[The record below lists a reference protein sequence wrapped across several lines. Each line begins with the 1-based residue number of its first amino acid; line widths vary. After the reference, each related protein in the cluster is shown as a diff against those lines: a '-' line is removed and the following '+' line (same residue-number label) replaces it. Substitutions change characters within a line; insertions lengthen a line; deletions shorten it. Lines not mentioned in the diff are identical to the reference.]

1 MADLVSGEA
10 VIVDLPYA
18 RFGSRL
24 LAIGIDL
31 TIQLILQVIALVLL
45 TRSGVRLDKAAL
57 AAITLT
63 MAILVVV
70 AYPTIFESVTRG
82 RSPGK
87 FALGLRVVNDNGGP
101 ETFRQALVRA
111 LAAVVEIWLLEGAPA
126 LICSLLSAK
135 GKRLGDIFAGTLV
148 IQERL
153 SARSGPIGTMP
164 PALADWA
171 ASLEF
176 SGLTD
181 QAAAMARQYLARLG
195 ELNPG
200 ARDELGHRIATE
212 VAASVSPPPPPGVT
226 PAEYLTAVLA
236 ERRSREQ
243 ARRPGPR
250 SPSPTGPGPADHEHD
265 GFVPPV

>member
-153 SARSGPIGTMP
+153 SARSGPIGTM
-164 PALADWA
+164 
-171 ASLEF
+171 
-176 SGLTD
+176 
-181 QAAAMARQYLARLG
+181 ARQYLARLG